1 MPAKKA
7 GRAKSSLALAAR
19 EAELAQEAE
28 LLRQETEKGRLRNE
42 ESELRQLI
50 EEEWR
55 KLLEAHRNR
64 ERDLRN
70 TLAEVERKA
79 YYDAKEREMAAS
91 VAQKVQELQEVQ
103 ATLALKVQENDLLE
117 REKVS
122 ALRRVGLLTNELE
135 LTQLRHTDSQQRMA
149 AADQAHQEAQR
160 KWEAEYDALQQ
171 AHQELEMKCA
181 ALELEQA
188 KATNAAEAAAAAAAA
203 AAAEE
208 EDTRAKKSAAVAP
221 SDDEETVMLL
231 RVMQAETERYKA
243 TATELQEEVDHVR
256 KQEEKSNLLVGIL
269 NTQLESVREDN
280 KRLHELAQKR
290 QAELEA
296 AGQLRRDAEVARQSA
311 LTEMMQALSAAAV
324 QQRQL
329 ELELDVHRTEAEKL
343 SVELSEVRQECA
355 AVKEELTSVSHNA
368 AQQAQTDHATNTA
381 MQAELANQKKDL
393 EIALKAKETA
403 EDDKFNHKI
412 LTRAEIDSLK
422 TRLQRL
428 QETMER
434 KDREAFETI
443 AVLKADIAKQESVSA
458 QLVREHE
465 LDTNALRTHLTTT
478 EKERDFLR
486 SELDSLQESSSKR
499 EHELYE
505 QLTEVTARH
514 TTASE
519 ELERLRSDTAR
530 KDSEYIHNTI
540 YLNAECENLRT
551 KISEMTETATKQQ
564 RTHTNHVEQLRVE
577 AEQLKSQLTEELH
590 SQESAHAKECE
601 RADMAERNVRRLQ
614 ERIREMEQEARLTG
628 LKHEEALK
636 ALQAESR
643 DLRSELLIAK
653 RTIERLECAIG
664 DQAGYR
670 QLTELNDKLTKE
682 LQAYQRNVSTL
693 RDKTVALQVEAETM
707 GGYKVKRAQEE
718 KELMA
723 RRLQLTERRYRLLVP
738 LFAQLRDLVEN
749 YLASYVHPELY
760 AALKDYDRQTSLLP
774 YNSTTGS
781 FKDAGAAPDTAVAA
795 ATTEIM
801 APVAT
806 AAVQEHCAATTPA
819 VLQPCRPS
827 SSNTACTRLHKNHS
841 IRSSIIVTGTDVDY
855 AACGRLP
862 PISNV

>member
-1 MPAKKA
+1 MPAKKT

-42 ESELRQLI
+42 ECELRHLI

-64 ERDLRN
+64 ERDVRN

-117 REKVS
+117 KDKTS

-160 KWEAEYDALQQ
+160 KLEAEYDALQQ

-181 ALELEQA
+181 TLELEKA
-188 KATNAAEAAAAAAAA
+188 KAMSAAEAVAAA

-208 EDTRAKKSAAVAP
+208 EDTRAKKSAGVAP

-296 AGQLRRDAEVARQSA
+296 AGQLRRDAEAARQSA
-311 LTEMMQALSAAAV
+311 LTEMMEALSAAAV

-329 ELELDVHRTEAEKL
+329 ELELGVHRTEAEKL
-343 SVELSEVRQECA
+343 NVELSEARQECVA
-355 AVKEELTSVSHNA
+355 LKGELTSVSHKA
-368 AQQAQTDHATNTA
+368 AQQAQTDHTTNTA

-403 EDDKFNHKI
+403 DDDKFNHKI

-443 AVLKADIAKQESVSA
+443 AVLKADIAKQESASA
-458 QLVREHE
+458 QLLREHE
-465 LDTNALRTHLTTT
+465 LDMNALRTQLTTT
-478 EKERDFLR
+478 ETERSFLR
-486 SELDSLQESSSKR
+486 STLDSLQVSSTKR

-519 ELERLRSDTAR
+519 ELERLRADTAR

-551 KISEMTETATKQQ
+551 KISEMTETATQQ
-564 RTHTNHVEQLRVE
+564 RRIHTNHVEELRVE
-577 AEQLKSQLTEELH
+577 AEQLKSQLTEEFH
-590 SQESAHAKECE
+590 TEQSAHAKECE

-614 ERIREMEQEARLTG
+614 ERIREMEQEARLAG
-628 LKHEEALK
+628 LKHDEAVK

-643 DLRSELLIAK
+643 DLRCELLIAK

-707 GGYKVKRAQEE
+707 GGYKVKKAQEE
-718 KELMA
+718 KELME
-723 RRLQLTERRYRLLVP
+723 RQLQQTERRYRLLVP

-749 YLASYVHPELY
+749 YLASYLHPELY

-774 YNSTTGS
+774 FNSTKGS
-781 FKDAGAAPDTAVAA
+781 FKDAGAALDTAVTA
-795 ATTEIM
+795 ATTEIT
-801 APVAT
+801 APAAT
-806 AAVQEHCAATTPA
+806 AALQERCTATTPA
-819 VLQPCRPS
+819 VLQPRRPS
-827 SSNTACTRLHKNHS
+827 SSNTACTRLLKNHS
-841 IRSSIIVTGTDVDY
+841 IRSSLIVTGTDVDY

>member
-42 ESELRQLI
+42 ECELRQLI

-64 ERDLRN
+64 ERDVRN

-79 YYDAKEREMAAS
+79 YYDAKEREIAAS
-91 VAQKVQELQEVQ
+91 VAQKVQELQEAQ
-103 ATLALKVQENDLLE
+103 ATLALKVRENDLLE
-117 REKVS
+117 KDKAS

-171 AHQELEMKCA
+171 AHQELEMKYA
-181 ALELEQA
+181 RLELEQA
-188 KATNAAEAAAAAAAA
+188 KATSAAEAAAAA

-208 EDTRAKKSAAVAP
+208 EDTRAKKSAAAAP
-221 SDDEETVMLL
+221 PDDEETVMLL

-329 ELELDVHRTEAEKL
+329 ELELDVHRNEAEKL
-343 SVELSEVRQECA
+343 NAELSEARQECA
-355 AVKEELTSVSHNA
+355 ALKEELTSVSHKA

-443 AVLKADIAKQESVSA
+443 AVLKADIAKQESASA
-458 QLVREHE
+458 QLLREHE
-465 LDTNALRTHLTTT
+465 LDTNALRTQLTTT
-478 EKERDFLR
+478 ETERGFLR

-499 EHELYE
+499 EQELYE

-519 ELERLRSDTAR
+519 ELERLRADTAR

-551 KISEMTETATKQQ
+551 KINEMTETATQQ
-564 RTHTNHVEQLRVE
+564 RRTHTNHVEQLRVE
-577 AEQLKSQLTEELH
+577 TEQLKSRLTEELH
-590 SQESAHAKECE
+590 TQQSAHAKECE

-628 LKHEEALK
+628 LKHDEAVK

-693 RDKTVALQVEAETM
+693 KDKTVALQVEAETM
-707 GGYKVKRAQEE
+707 GGYKVKKAQEE

-723 RRLQLTERRYRLLVP
+723 RRLQQTERRYRLLVP

-774 YNSTTGS
+774 FNFTKGS
-781 FKDAGAAPDTAVAA
+781 FKDAGAALDTAVTAV
-795 ATTEIM
+795 TTEIM

-819 VLQPCRPS
+819 ALQPCRPS

-841 IRSSIIVTGTDVDY
+841 IRSSIVVTGTNVDY
-855 AACGRLP
+855 AAYGRLP
-862 PISNV
+862 PISNA